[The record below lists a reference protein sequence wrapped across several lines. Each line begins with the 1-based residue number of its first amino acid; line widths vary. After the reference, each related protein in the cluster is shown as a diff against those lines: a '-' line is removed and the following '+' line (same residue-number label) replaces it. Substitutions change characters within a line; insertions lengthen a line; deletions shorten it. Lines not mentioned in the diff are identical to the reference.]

1 MNEPRQ
7 PTDPI
12 SITLEAQ
19 QWNTVLGALA
29 EAPWR
34 IADPVI
40 RAIASQTN
48 PPAIADPPAVPA
60 RTNGDAR
67 EIEDRAAA

>member
-1 MNEPRQ
+1 MNA
-7 PTDPI
+7 TDPV

-19 QWNTVLGALA
+19 QWNIVLGALG

-40 RAIASQTN
+40 RAIAQQTQ
-48 PPAIADPPAVPA
+48 PQAATPEPEAIAAKP
-60 RTNGDAR
+60 NGHDEAQPL
-67 EIEDRAAA
+67 AA

>member
-1 MNEPRQ
+1 MTPRQ

-19 QWNTVLGALA
+19 QWNIVIGALM

-40 RAIASQTN
+40 RAITGQTTEQPQPADQV
-48 PPAIADPPAVPA
+48 PPAHKANGADEHPIAA
-60 RTNGDAR
+60 
-67 EIEDRAAA
+67 